1 MTALLTKAQHTDALA
16 ANLMSGRLWAAK
28 HRPGSNLR
36 GLLTG
41 LARTYQVMDGF
52 LQEFIQEVIPPTTTA
67 YLDEWE
73 EALGIPDDCFPGGG
87 TVAERQAVINIK
99 LVVLAGVST
108 EAQFESLALDHFGLE
123 ITARSGISHVTL
135 AQGGYQTDT
144 PFIDISDFNS
154 DTEEARL
161 TLVISESYPEAITFP
176 WEFPLLFA
184 TDGQNSLR
192 CLIEKL
198 APANVDVLFQE
209 VV

>member
-1 MTALLTKAQHTDALA
+1 MSALLTIAEHTDALA
-16 ANLMSGRLWAAK
+16 ANLMSGRLWSAK

-36 GLLTG
+36 GLLAG
-41 LARTYQVMDGF
+41 LSPTYRDIDAF
-52 LQEFIQEVIPPTTTA
+52 LEQFVQEVIPTSTTK
-67 YLDEWE
+67 YLEEWE
-73 EALGIPDDCFPGGG
+73 EALGIPDDCFTLGT
-87 TVAERQAVINIK
+87 TVAARQSVINIK
-99 LVVLAGVST
+99 LVVLAGIAT
-108 EAQFESLALDHFGLE
+108 EADFEALALDQFGLT

-144 PFIDISDFNS
+144 PFIDISVFNS
-154 DTEEARL
+154 DTEEARM
-161 TLVISESYPEAITFP
+161 TLVISESFPDAITFP

-209 VV
+209 KV